1 MNNNTQGY
9 FVSFE
14 GGEGAGKSTQVELLS
29 LRLKNIGCKV
39 LSTREPGGSIGA
51 EKIRSLLVSGHV
63 ERWDPLTEAL
73 LHNAARLDHL
83 NSTILPA
90 LKDGNWVVCDR
101 FCDSTL
107 AYQGYGQ
114 GVDKNTLALIQ
125 KCVVT
130 KDPDITFVL
139 DIPVDQGF
147 KRLKERFEKLSR
159 YEKMN
164 LEIHE
169 RLRHGFLSIAKE
181 NSNRCKVIDASLEPE
196 DIHEQI
202 WNIMCDR
209 FSNIITQKV

>member
-1 MNNNTQGY
+1 M
-9 FVSFE
+9 
-14 GGEGAGKSTQVELLS
+14 
-29 LRLKNIGCKV
+29 
-39 LSTREPGGSIGA
+39 
-51 EKIRSLLVSGHV
+51 
-63 ERWDPLTEAL
+63 
-73 LHNAARLDHL
+73 
-83 NSTILPA
+83 
-90 LKDGNWVVCDR
+90 
-101 FCDSTL
+101 
-107 AYQGYGQ
+107 
-114 GVDKNTLALIQ
+114 ALIQ

-139 DIPVDQGF
+139 DIPVDQWF